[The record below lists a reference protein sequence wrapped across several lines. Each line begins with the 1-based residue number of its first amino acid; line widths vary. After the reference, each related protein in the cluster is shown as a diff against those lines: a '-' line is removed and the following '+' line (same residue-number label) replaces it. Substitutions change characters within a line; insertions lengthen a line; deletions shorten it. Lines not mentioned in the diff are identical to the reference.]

1 MQNKNKPI
9 SGAPKRTSMPQT
21 GDSQNYDDLLTRGII
36 NFKAPKTTDIKTER
50 IIRLKDL
57 IR

>member
-1 MQNKNKPI
+1 
-9 SGAPKRTSMPQT
+9 MPQT
-21 GDSQNYDDLLTRGII
+21 GDSENYDDLLTRGII

-50 IIRLKDL
+50 IIKLKDL